1 MEHLK
6 RALLIIDV
14 QNDYF
19 EGGKSELCNP
29 IRALQNI
36 EKILMTFR
44 ERKLPVIHV
53 QHINNRE
60 GATFFLPDTDGV
72 LIHKNI
78 TPLDNEYLVIKHAPN
93 SFFETNLLDILTDNK
108 INDIVICGMMSHMCI
123 DTTTRACKD
132 FGIKVTLL
140 EDACATK
147 SLSFNGKTIP
157 AETVHETFMAS
168 LNGMFAN
175 VIKTNEIYV
184 LEKPHRKQEKN

>member
-19 EGGKSELCNP
+19 EGGKLELNNP
-29 IRALQNI
+29 NEVLQNI
-36 EKILMTFR
+36 ERILMIFR

-60 GATFFLPDTDGV
+60 GATFFLPNTDGV

-78 TPLDNEYLVIKHAPN
+78 IPLDNEYLVIKHTPN
-93 SFFETNLLDILTDNK
+93 SFFETNLLDIMKENN
-108 INDIVICGMMSHMCI
+108 INNIVICGMMSHMCI

-147 SLSFNGKTIP
+147 SLSYNGKIIP
-157 AETVHETFMAS
+157 SETVHNTFMAS
-168 LNGMFAN
+168 LKGMFADI
-175 VIKTNEIYV
+175 IKTSEFNF
-184 LEKPHRKQEKN
+184 